1 MEVSAFSECFLFF
14 IIVTFSFDNYFF
26 ILYDTG
32 DEGRTALE
40 QAQLGAHG
48 FQGVNIK
55 I

>member
-1 MEVSAFSECFLFF
+1 MIAALILIIIFYYCYFF
-14 IIVTFSFDNYFF
+14 FDDYFF
-26 ILYDTG
+26 ILYNTG